1 MPRVLFLS
9 SHVGLG
15 HAARDYAVS
24 IILRR
29 LVPGVELD
37 WCSAEPVNSFLD
49 ALGERVVPDC
59 RGLESFSRVIEDL
72 YNGRIRGLRELGSR
86 LGVLRRN
93 WEMVRG
99 FLENGRYDLV
109 FADEF
114 WEVVYA
120 APAETKEGMVFGTD
134 IVYKRYSLN
143 PLDSF
148 ISLVLNRYFKRVLPG
163 FGSLLFLNDPETLG
177 DARWYPLLGGRVR
190 DWVEEHMFVAGLVT
204 SFAPGEVPARCVA
217 REKLGIGCDEFLVVV
232 SVGGTSTR
240 SEALLSCI
248 DAAAERVV
256 SMLGK
261 RLGKRVRV
269 VVLPGPRTRWE
280 PRSGYVEV
288 RGGVVPRLLDYY
300 AAADLFVT
308 RAGRTTTADL
318 LCLGKPAVLI
328 PIRKHFEQED
338 IARDLNKRYGYPVLR
353 EDDCS
358 AEELVAGILEAIRR
372 SYSAPRELCRG
383 VERTARF
390 LAGKLSTET

>member
-1 MPRVLFLS
+1 MPRVLFLP

-15 HAARDYAVS
+15 HVARDYAVS
-24 IILRR
+24 IVLRR

-59 RGLESFSRVIEDL
+59 RRLESFSSVIEDL

-93 WEMVRG
+93 WEIVRDV
-99 FLENGRYDLV
+99 LEGGGYDLV

-120 APAETKEGMVFGTD
+120 APAETKKRIVFGTD
-134 IVYKRYSLN
+134 ILYKRYSLN

-148 ISLVLNRYFKRVLPG
+148 ISFVLNRYFKRVLPG
-163 FGSLLFLNDPETLG
+163 FGSLIFLNDPETLG
-177 DARWYPLLGGRVR
+177 DARWYPLLGRRVR
-190 DWVEEHMFVAGLVT
+190 DWVKEHMFVTGLVT

-240 SEALLSCI
+240 SEALLSYI
-248 DAAAERVV
+248 DKAAEYIAHKLRE
-256 SMLGK
+256 SLGK
-261 RLGKRVRV
+261 QIRIIA
-269 VVLPGPRTRWE
+269 LPGPRTKWE
-280 PRSGYVEV
+280 SKSGYIDVHK
-288 RGGVVPRLLDYY
+288 GIIPRLLNYY
-300 AAADLFVT
+300 AAADAFIT

-328 PIRKHFEQED
+328 PIKGHFEQED
-338 IARDLNKRYGYPVLR
+338 IARDLNNRYGYLVLR
-353 EDDCS
+353 ENECN
-358 AEELVAGILEAIRR
+358 AEKLAAGLLKAMRKR
-372 SYSAPRELCRG
+372 YMASRELCMG
-383 VERTARF
+383 VEKTARF
-390 LAGKLSTET
+390 LAKQIEAI